1 MAELVLVVVAVL
13 AALVGFVEFVEFVE
27 LPAFVGKTAAPLG
40 IGCGLADADAP
51 IPTRPFSL
59 C

>member
-1 MAELVLVVVAVL
+1 MAELVLVELVVGAAL
-13 AALVGFVEFVEFVE
+13 PALVGFVE
-27 LPAFVGKTAAPLG
+27 LPAFDGITDAPVGM
-40 IGCGLADADAP
+40 GCGPADADAP